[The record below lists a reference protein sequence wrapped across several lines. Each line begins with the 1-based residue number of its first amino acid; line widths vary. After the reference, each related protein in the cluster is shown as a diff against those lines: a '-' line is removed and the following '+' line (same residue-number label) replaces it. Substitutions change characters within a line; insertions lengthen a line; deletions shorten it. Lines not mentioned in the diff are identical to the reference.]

1 MDGGDEFLIPVAFDP
16 TTEEP
21 PSRAMIQDNAHPI
34 EDVRQ
39 RDRVG
44 STKSGASSLKLS
56 SDRSESLAET
66 SPPHIAYQEKG
77 RQPGDIDPTRWR
89 QDGPVSG
96 SGLVTADR
104 TRPRDVSTSQT
115 ASHRVDIH
123 DTFKLQDPPKG
134 RKSGSA
140 RSSKSD
146 LLAAKGSMSGSTAS
160 SPDISNVRNSPG
172 KDISSADPAVLEKA
186 VLPDGISESPRP
198 SNELGRPT
206 ENGTAEPARSFVS
219 PAPTMHPKRGDSL
232 EDKLY
237 HTIIRKEL
245 GSSQGRSTSSQCEG
259 GNDTPASVSTVSS
272 SQQMDKWE
280 EPPKVKPSGDTESLT
295 QKHVDPMPTG
305 DGPPDMAPEM
315 APETAPEMQAQSR
328 SQHGRNASISIPQSE
343 RPADANALPSLLRYS
358 AGGDFSMDED
368 MARILG
374 ADENPNSQNTESFLR
389 RVSNS
394 VRHGRSFSDKGSR
407 FSKEPKWPKSPVNG
421 VTFGQVISSPSRS
434 SPDPS
439 EEVSWLRSEI
449 RRERQRLIE
458 KDQKISELEAA
469 LNSVAEVKQVN
480 TELREK
486 RSTMV
491 VLDARKEIV
500 LRELSVLTEHLEA
513 EKHGGAP
520 MDLGKLTNNVIRR
533 FAESLQQLKD
543 SFAPQI
549 EELMQKR
556 NDMVEEL
563 SNLSRM
569 KDKSFQ
575 EFEQL
580 SCKNA
585 ELAEFN
591 NDLVHQIQGLYKANS
606 GPGEATRA
614 KNGLG
619 LSKEKSATSTEVVK
633 TSSHDP
639 TISSATTQQEDA
651 ESATVVPGPQVV
663 SIHKGQPRK
672 FWKKG
677 GQTVAKGVAK
687 GLKGAFLSGEHK
699 DAVAYHSTTTSQ
711 DSAASLPRSQ
721 TQDPRSQGFGFFVN
735 QRKHGMS
742 KMPPSGSSPA
752 LAEAAISAPAAG
764 GMYSGQMSFL
774 FLFFSDANLPRSA

>member
-21 PSRAMIQDNAHPI
+21 PSHVLIQDNVHPV
-34 EDVRQ
+34 EDARQ

-56 SDRSESLAET
+56 SDRSESVAAEA

-77 RQPGDIDPTRWR
+77 RQPSDIDPIRWR
-89 QDGPVSG
+89 QDGPVGG
-96 SGLVTADR
+96 SGLMTADR
-104 TRPRDVSTSQT
+104 TRQRDVSTPQT
-115 ASHRVDIH
+115 ASHRVDTH

-146 LLAAKGSMSGSTAS
+146 LLAAKGSVSGSPAS
-160 SPDISNVRNSPG
+160 SPDTSNMTNSHG
-172 KDISSADPAVLEKA
+172 KDSSNAGPVVLEKA
-186 VLPDGISESPRP
+186 ALPDGISESPRP

-206 ENGTAEPARSFVS
+206 ENGIADPARSFES
-219 PAPTMHPKRGDSL
+219 PAPTMQYPPKRGDSL
-232 EDKLY
+232 EDKSY

-245 GSSQGRSTSSQCEG
+245 ENPQGRSTSSQCEG

-280 EPPKVKPSGDTESLT
+280 EPPKLSPSGDTDLSS
-295 QKHVDPMPTG
+295 QKHVDPTP
-305 DGPPDMAPEM
+305 GPPDMAPEM
-315 APETAPEMQAQSR
+315 PAQSR
-328 SQHGRNASISIPQSE
+328 SRHGRNASVSITQSE
-343 RPADANALPSLLRYS
+343 RLTDASSLPSLLRYS
-358 AGGDFSMDED
+358 AGGDFSLEED

-407 FSKEPKWPKSPVNG
+407 FSKEPKWPKSPMNG
-421 VTFGQVISSPSRS
+421 VTFGQVISSPSTS

-439 EEVSWLRSEI
+439 EELSWLKSEI
-449 RRERQRLIE
+449 RRERQRVIE
-458 KDQKISELEAA
+458 KDQKIAELEAA

-500 LRELSVLTEHLEA
+500 LRELSVLTEHIEA

-563 SNLSRM
+563 ANLSRM

-580 SCKNA
+580 SSKNA
-585 ELAEFN
+585 QLAELN
-591 NDLVHQIQGLYKANS
+591 NSLVHQIQELYKANS
-606 GPGEATRA
+606 GPSEATRA
-614 KNGLG
+614 TNGLG
-619 LSKEKSATSTEVVK
+619 VLSKEKSATSTEVMK
-633 TSSHDP
+633 TFSHDA
-639 TISSATTQQEDA
+639 TVSSATTQQEDA
-651 ESATVVPGPQVV
+651 DSATVVPGPQVV

-687 GLKGAFLSGEHK
+687 GLKGAFSSGEHK
-699 DAVAYHSTTTSQ
+699 DIVAYSSTTASQ
-711 DSAASLPRSQ
+711 DTAASLPRSQ
-721 TQDPRSQGFGFFVN
+721 TQDPKSQGFGFFVN
-735 QRKHGMS
+735 PRKHGMS

-752 LAEAAISAPAAG
+752 LVEAAIPTSAAGG
-764 GMYSGQMSFL
+764 GMYSDQMSF
-774 FLFFSDANLPRSA
+774 FFFLPRC